1 MEDFVKVGQT
11 SDLSNGEIML
21 VEVGDERI
29 LLSNIDGKY
38 YAIDEVCPHAEG
50 PLSEGYVEGEE
61 VECPFHG
68 SMFNL
73 KTGENTGPPASE
85 SLRRHA
91 VRVDGEDILVGP
103 A

>member
-29 LLSNIDGKY
+29 LLSNINGEY

-73 KTGENTGPPASE
+73 KTGENTGPPPQSPLDATPFG
-85 SLRRHA
+85 LMA
-91 VRVDGEDILVGP
+91 KTFL
-103 A
+103 